1 MSRLLDFDPLTQL
14 WESFAYNHADDSVL
28 IGYHQDIEPI
38 LEANKRRR
46 LGPGKAKDKLQSKR
60 DLLHYARV
68 PIVAQ
73 YDMLFRHG
81 VRFGDPNH
89 RKKVMQ
95 LLNTAEYE
103 YCRISHWKHDR

>member
-1 MSRLLDFDPLTQL
+1 MSRLLEYDPISRTWETFDYAHDTG
-14 WESFAYNHADDSVL
+14 NVT
-28 IGYHQDIEPI
+28 IGYWQDIEPI
-38 LEANKRRR
+38 IEANKARK
-46 LGPGKAKDKLQSKR
+46 LNIDKNKCQDKR

-95 LLNTAEYE
+95 LLNSPEYE

>member
-1 MSRLLDFDPLTQL
+1 MSRLLDFDPLTRT
-14 WESFAYNHADDSVL
+14 WESFAYNPHNDSVT
-28 IGYHQDIEPI
+28 IGYHQDIQPI
-38 LEANKRRR
+38 IDANKERR
-46 LGPGKAKDKLQSKR
+46 LGPGVVKDKLQAKR

-68 PIVAQ
+68 PIAAQ
-73 YDMLFRHG
+73 YHMLVNHG

-89 RKKVMQ
+89 RRKVMA